1 MNTLDYDVELQDG
14 AVKRYKAK
22 IISNTILCQCNPD
35 RYYMTIMESITDHKC
50 GGSAIPKSD
59 KYYNMKQGTKR
70 QQFTTIG
77 WQFLVKWKDGR
88 KSWVKLRDLNK
99 SNPMDLSK
107 YATDRG
113 VKYKLIVY
121 WIVMKNKSSEL
132 TRLD

>member
-59 KYYNMKQGTKR
+59 KYYNTKKR
-70 QQFTTIG
+70 NKETTIYNNWMAVPCQVEG
-77 WQFLVKWKDGR
+77 WQK
-88 KSWVKLRDLNK
+88 
-99 SNPMDLSK
+99 
-107 YATDRG
+107 
-113 VKYKLIVY
+113 
-121 WIVMKNKSSEL
+121 VMGQTEGSQ
-132 TRLD
+132 